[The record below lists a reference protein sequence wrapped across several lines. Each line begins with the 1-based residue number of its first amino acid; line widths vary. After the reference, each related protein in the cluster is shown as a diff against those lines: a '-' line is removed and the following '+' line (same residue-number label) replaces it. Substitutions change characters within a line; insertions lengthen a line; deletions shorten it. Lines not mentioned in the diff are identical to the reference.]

1 MPSAVSHCS
10 RCSSP
15 FGFKLSCWT
24 YEGFHCSSPYLRVNY
39 ITPNI
44 MYVVWSVFR
53 CFRRAVY
60 KVGQILPI
68 SNWFSFLYW
77 NALIWWLILIA
88 LSIYG
93 SRWDCVIKDALT
105 QHLRSPLQTG
115 SPLFASVWLSSHFC
129 TLKPGAPLQGQAWVR
144 VQVFA
149 WRSGY
154 ILLCRTK
161 LVNEGLCATS
171 L

>member
-105 QHLRSPLQTG
+105 QDLRSPLQTG

-129 TLKPGAPLQGQAWVR
+129 THWNQGHHCKVRLGCVFKCSPGVPDTYC
-144 VQVFA
+144 FA
-149 WRSGY
+149 EPS
-154 ILLCRTK
+154 
-161 LVNEGLCATS
+161 S
-171 L
+171 